1 MNSLID
7 RRLNGRNKS
16 AVNRERFLRRY
27 KDQIRKAVQDMVRER
42 SISDMDQ
49 GAEINL
55 PARDISEPHFR
66 HGPGGDREIVH
77 PGNREFAKGDT
88 IDRPQGGEGEG
99 GSEPGE
105 GESVDQFTFSL
116 SRAEFLHL
124 FFDDLELPHLVRTQL
139 GDVSQKKWQRAGYT
153 TTGSPS
159 LLSVNRT
166 LRASLSRRVALGLN
180 ARNDVEEAELK
191 LEEAIARKADDEE
204 LAALRAALE
213 ECRRHA
219 ARVPFL
225 DDLDLRYRN
234 RVPVVTPVARAVMFC
249 LMDVSG
255 SMDEGKKD
263 LAKRFFTLLYLF
275 LSRKYEKVEVVFI
288 RHTDNAEE
296 VDEQAFFYD
305 PKSGGTI
312 VLSALEL
319 MHEIV
324 QKRYPPSAWNVYAA
338 QASDGDSFGADAGK
352 SARFL
357 AENLLPATRYFAYI
371 EVPDSPEARK
381 SSLWA
386 EYEQEA
392 APHFAMRRISQRS
405 EIFPVFHEL
414 FKKEAA

>member
-1 MNSLID
+1 
-7 RRLNGRNKS
+7 
-16 AVNRERFLRRY
+16 
-27 KDQIRKAVQDMVRER
+27 
-42 SISDMDQ
+42 
-49 GAEINL
+49 
-55 PARDISEPHFR
+55 
-66 HGPGGDREIVH
+66 
-77 PGNREFAKGDT
+77 
-88 IDRPQGGEGEG
+88 
-99 GSEPGE
+99 
-105 GESVDQFTFSL
+105 
-116 SRAEFLHL
+116 
-124 FFDDLELPHLVRTQL
+124 
-139 GDVSQKKWQRAGYT
+139 
-153 TTGSPS
+153 
-159 LLSVNRT
+159 
-166 LRASLSRRVALGLN
+166 VALGLN

>member
-16 AVNRERFLRRY
+16 AANRERFLRRY
-27 KDQIRKAVQDMVRER
+27 KEQIRKSVHDMVKDR
-42 SISDMDQ
+42 SIQDMDQ
-49 GAEINL
+49 GGEVNL
-55 PARDISEPHFR
+55 PTRDISEPHFH
-66 HGPGGDREIVH
+66 HGDGGDREIVH

-88 IDRPQGGEGEG
+88 FDRPKGGEGEG

-116 SRAEFLHL
+116 SRAEFLSL
-124 FFDDLELPHLVRTQL
+124 FFDDLELPHLARTQL
-139 GDVSQKKWQRAGYT
+139 GDVSQRKWQRAGYT

-159 LLSVNRT
+159 MLSISRT
-166 LRASLSRRVALGLN
+166 LKASLSRRVALGVK
-180 ARNDVEEAELK
+180 ARADLEDAEARLADAIEAGALPDEVRVLEQDVE
-191 LEEAIARKADDEE
+191 D
-204 LAALRAALE
+204 
-213 ECRRHA
+213 CRSRL

-234 RVPVVTPVARAVMFC
+234 RVSVALPMARAVMFC

-275 LSRKYEKVEVVFI
+275 LSRKYEHVDLVFI

-296 VDEQAFFYD
+296 VDEHAFFYD

-319 MHEIV
+319 MRDIV
-324 QKRYPPSAWNVYAA
+324 EKRYPPAAWNVYAA

-357 AENLLPATRYFAYI
+357 SEFLLPATRYFAYI
-371 EVPDSPEARK
+371 EIPDSLEARK

-386 EYEQEA
+386 EYEQRAE
-392 APHFAMRRISQRS
+392 PHFAMRRISERG
-405 EIFPVFHEL
+405 EIFPVFHDL
-414 FKKEAA
+414 FKKETA